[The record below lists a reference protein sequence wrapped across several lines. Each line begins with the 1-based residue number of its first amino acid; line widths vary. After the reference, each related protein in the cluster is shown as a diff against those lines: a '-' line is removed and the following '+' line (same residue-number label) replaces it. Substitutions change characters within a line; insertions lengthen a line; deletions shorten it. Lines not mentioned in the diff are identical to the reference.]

1 MSLPLLHS
9 PADIIRSLLVTNL
22 GEVWS
27 VYVDSEPNTPDSVI
41 TIYDTS
47 PRPDG
52 RSMIDGEVWQHYGI
66 QLRIRSLDHPTGYV
80 KATLVHD
87 TLAEQV
93 KKASVTLTG
102 SVYLVWSVSPK
113 GVIRMGKDKPSTKRS
128 LFTVNALCCVTRT
141 S

>member
-1 MSLPLLHS
+1 MSLPLIHS
-9 PADIIRSLLVTNL
+9 PADIVRTLLSINL
-22 GEVWS
+22 FEVWP

-52 RSMIDGEVWQHYGI
+52 RSMIDGEVWLHYGI
-66 QLRIRSLDHPTGYV
+66 QLRIRSLDHPTGYA
-80 KATLVHD
+80 KATSIHD

-93 KKASVTLTG
+93 KRASVTLGG

-113 GVIRMGKDKPSTKRS
+113 GVIRMGKDKPSTKRNI
-128 LFTVNALCCVTRT
+128 FTVNALCPITRT